1 MTSFQEVYDYFLA
14 KITTYNEYNNLTV
27 EELETELKQL
37 LRASFAECVSFKDI
51 SVDYIL
57 NEFNRELTDL
67 EMNIISYNMVVHYLS
82 PKINNVELLKQS
94 LSSKDYQI
102 YSQANH
108 LKELMDLRSNSI
120 QQFHYWMNR
129 YGFLKR
135 LENPKKAK
143 IWE

>member
-1 MTSFQEVYDYFLA
+1 MTSFQEVYDYFLS
-14 KITTYNEYNNLTV
+14 KITTYNEYTNLTQ
-27 EELETELKQL
+27 EELEVELKQL
-37 LRASFAECVSFKDI
+37 LRVSLSECVSFKDI
-51 SVDYIL
+51 SSDYIL

-82 PKINNVELLKQS
+82 PKINNIELLKQS

-108 LKELMDLRSNSI
+108 LRELMGLRNESI

-129 YGFLKR
+129 YGYLERLK
-135 LENPKKAK
+135 NPKKVK
-143 IWE
+143 VWQ